1 MKNQTK
7 IFFFFIAILSFIA
20 FGHNESIA
28 GSINIEIDSINETRS
43 ENDFFARTEVTLN
56 IYGDDIANYRGIL
69 PIKIT
74 KSYTDRK
81 TILKKKSYNPSENLF
96 SFAKIQQNNKSSQRI
111 SLTNPARQDRK
122 LFIEGEISLYKPQ
135 DSSVIEL
142 QDYNQLSLTRINN
155 NILEQNGID
164 ILFFTKYE
172 FQDFITKS
180 EKIINKA
187 KLKNINV
194 HDSLVEQFGS
204 EITYIIENYR
214 RIYNGEYFDIYFVIS
229 GNWQKVV
236 NIEFFSKTGIR
247 IHSPCGSIAHGPN
260 KIISLIDFDNKLP
273 SNGNIKVE
281 IIQDGDIT
289 IFPFSLSA
297 DLP

>member
-20 FGHNESIA
+20 FWHNESIA

-81 TILKKKSYNPSENLF
+81 TILKEKSYNPSENLF
-96 SFAKIQQNNKSSQRI
+96 SFAKIQQNNKASQRI
-111 SLTNPARQDRK
+111 SLTNPARQDQK

-142 QDYNQLSLTRINN
+142 QDYSQLSLTRITN
-155 NILEQNGID
+155 NILEQNGIN

-194 HDSLVEQFGS
+194 HDALVEQFGS
-204 EITYIIENYR
+204 ETTYIIENYR

-236 NIEFFSKTGIR
+236 NIELFSKTGIK
-247 IHSPCGSIAHGPN
+247 IHSPCRSIAHGPN

-289 IFPFSLSA
+289 TFPFNLSV

>member
-7 IFFFFIAILSFIA
+7 IFFFIAILSFIA
-20 FGHNESIA
+20 FWHNESIA
-28 GSINIEIDSINETRS
+28 GSIKIEIDSINETRS

-56 IYGDDIANYRGIL
+56 IYGDDIAKYRGIL
-69 PIKIT
+69 PIEIT

-81 TILKKKSYNPSENLF
+81 TILKEKSYNPSENLF

-247 IHSPCGSIAHGPN
+247 IHSPCRSIAHGPN